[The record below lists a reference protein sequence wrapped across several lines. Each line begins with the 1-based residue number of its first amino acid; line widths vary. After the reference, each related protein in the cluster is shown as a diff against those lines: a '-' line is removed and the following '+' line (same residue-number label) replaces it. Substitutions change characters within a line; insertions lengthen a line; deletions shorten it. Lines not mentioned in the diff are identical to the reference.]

1 MTGRVDGKVAVL
13 IGGGQTPGETIG
25 NGRATA
31 ILLAREGARVVVVD
45 RDLASAQ
52 DTVDM
57 IAGEGAQAEA
67 AQADATDE
75 AAIEALM
82 NDVSS
87 RHGSLDIL
95 HNNVGASVALGDA
108 VAVDLTEEA
117 FDRSFAVNLKSHWM
131 ACKHAIPIM
140 RKRGGGSIVNISS
153 LAVLE
158 AYPYLGYK
166 TMKTAIIAL
175 TQNLAMAH
183 ADAGVRVNTIL
194 PGLMNTPMAIEARVA
209 AGMPREELVAMRN
222 ARVPLGGGAWAQPG
236 MWRTRRCSCTPT
248 RRSSSAASGCRWT
261 AQPGRARATTS
272 GLGDRGATRCR
283 FASGAPAH
291 RDGAV
296 WAPTAPG
303 TATGVLLGGLL
314 LHDTIKGPVPVPT
327 I

>member
-1 MTGRVDGKVAVL
+1 MAGRVQDKIAVL

-31 ILLAREGARVVVVD
+31 IALAREGAHVVVVD

-52 DTVDM
+52 ETVDM
-57 IAGEGAQAEA
+57 ITAENFKA
-67 AQADATDE
+67 SAVQADATDE
-75 AAIEALM
+75 SAIQAIM
-82 NDVSS
+82 QDTAK

-108 VAVDLTEEA
+108 PAVDMTEEA

-140 RKRGGGSIVNISS
+140 RGQGGGSIVNISS

-158 AYPYLGYK
+158 AYPYIGYK
-166 TMKTAIIAL
+166 TMKAAIVAL

-209 AGMPREELVAMRN
+209 AGMPREELIAMRN
-222 ARVPLGGGAWAQPG
+222 GRVPLGNRMGSAWDVAYAALFLHSSEAGFISGIGLPVDGAAWASQG
-236 MWRTRRCSCTPT
+236 
-248 RRSSSAASGCRWT
+248 
-261 AQPGRARATTS
+261 
-272 GLGDRGATRCR
+272 
-283 FASGAPAH
+283 
-291 RDGAV
+291 
-296 WAPTAPG
+296 
-303 TATGVLLGGLL
+303 
-314 LHDTIKGPVPVPT
+314 KY
-327 I
+327 